1 MDTKLTLKLD
11 KDIIEKAKIYASE
24 KNRSLSAIIESYLKV
39 LTSDSNNNSFEEIKI
54 TPFIRSLSLKSGLS
68 ADLDYK
74 KDLGDY
80 YSEKYK

>member
-11 KDIIEKAKIYASE
+11 KDIIEKAKVYASE
-24 KNRSLSAIIESYLKV
+24 KNRSLSAIIEAYLKA
-39 LTSDSNNNSFEEIKI
+39 LTLDKNDDNFEEIKI
-54 TPFIRSLSLKSGLS
+54 SPFVKSMSIKSGLP

-74 KDLGDY
+74 KELGDY

>member
-11 KDIIEKAKIYASE
+11 KDIIEKAKSYASA
-24 KNRSLSAIIESYLKV
+24 KNRSLSAIVESYLKA
-39 LTSDSNNNSFEEIKI
+39 LTSDSKENFEEIEI
-54 TPFIRSLSLKSGLS
+54 TSFVRSMSSKSSLP

-74 KDLGDY
+74 KELRDY

>member
-11 KDIIEKAKIYASE
+11 KDIIEKAKRYASE
-24 KNRSLSAIIESYLKV
+24 KNRSLSAIVESYLKV
-39 LTSDSNNNSFEEIKI
+39 LTSNNEKNDFEEIKI
-54 TPFIRSLSLKSGLS
+54 SPFIKSLSIKSGLPV
-68 ADLDYK
+68 DLDYK